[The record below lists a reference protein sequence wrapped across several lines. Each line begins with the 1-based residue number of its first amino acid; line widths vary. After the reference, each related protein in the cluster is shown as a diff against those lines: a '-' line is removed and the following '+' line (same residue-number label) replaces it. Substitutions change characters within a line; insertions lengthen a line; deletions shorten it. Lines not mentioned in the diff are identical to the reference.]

1 MANPIINMR
10 NLMVVWN
17 PTTEQLEVVTSAG
30 LPSTPATPATA
41 TADTITTEDWV
52 YVSASD
58 ISSFPLIYVAG
69 SAGMVKQVT
78 SYVTGAGTGDQTVIT
93 SYQYADSV
101 NPTQFTKISQSL
113 GTVA

>member
-17 PTTEQLEVVTSAG
+17 PTTEQMEVVTNAG
-30 LPSTPATPATA
+30 LPTSPATPANA
-41 TADTITTEDWV
+41 TADTVTTEEWV

-78 SYVTGAGTGDQTVIT
+78 AYVTGAGTGDQTVVT
-93 SYQYADSV
+93 SYEYADST
-101 NPTQFTKISQSL
+101 NPTQFTKISQAI
-113 GTVA
+113 GTKA